1 MQKISG
7 ILGPSARVTSVDM
20 KDAPP
25 VRPGMPGFGRAEGVS
40 SLRQRNQEVDAL
52 VRAPQL
58 LQQQFDL
65 RTKEGQH
72 AKMVNQVSE
81 SFFMKNNRDA
91 TITQPGQKTE
101 SGEEMVD
108 VMVAIP
114 LQIAASELEPV
125 ASKPAQA
132 DYDSVS
138 AAAKESSAPEGL
150 YPKGSF
156 VDVVA

>member
-25 VRPGMPGFGRAEGVS
+25 VRPGMPGFGRPEGVS
-40 SLRQRNQEVDAL
+40 SLRERKTEVDAM
-52 VRAPQL
+52 VRAPQI

-65 RTKEGQH
+65 RTKEGRQ
-72 AKMVNQVSE
+72 AKMVADVSNG
-81 SFFMKNNRDA
+81 FFMKNNREA
-91 TITQPGQKTE
+91 TAPQPSQQIE
-101 SGEEMVD
+101 NGEEMVD
-108 VMVAIP
+108 VMIAIP
-114 LQIAASELEPV
+114 LQVAASDLEPV
-125 ASKPAQA
+125 ASKPSQA

-138 AAAKESSAPEGL
+138 AAAKDSAPEGL

>member
-20 KDAPP
+20 KEAGT
-25 VRPGMPGFGRAEGVS
+25 VRPGMPGFGRPEGVS
-40 SLRQRNQEVDAL
+40 TLRERRAEADAM

-58 LQQQFDL
+58 LQTQFDL
-65 RTKEGQH
+65 RTKEGQQ
-72 AKMVNQVSE
+72 AKKAAEVSDG
-81 SFFMKNNRDA
+81 FFMKNNREA
-91 TITQPGQKTE
+91 TVAEPAQE
-101 SGEEMVD
+101 NGEEMVD
-108 VMVAIP
+108 VLIAIP
-114 LQIAASELEPV
+114 LQVAASDLEPV

-132 DYDSVS
+132 DYDTVGAVS
-138 AAAKESSAPEGL
+138 KEQSAPQGL